1 MAQELL
7 AALKGPK
14 GLFKTDEEIEQI
26 LRRRLVDI
34 GTEQRTRLNKLRELD
49 FQIRRAGDIPPTII
63 TSFSSGSGVT
73 PGAQNK
79 EEIDIKLNPEDE

>member
-63 TSFSSGSGVT
+63 TDFSSGSGVT
-73 PGAQNK
+73 PGSQNK